1 MSAGK
6 GLAGA
11 FILLCGVRCC
21 YGHIGSPDVYYEG
34 GAGPYKLLVAIRP
47 PTVIPGV
54 ARVEIQALSA
64 GIQSI
69 RILPMPLAGDGAKFP
84 PTPDFARRSKEDP
97 RFYTGTL
104 WMMGFGSWQ
113 VRVEVDGANGPGR
126 LAIPVPAIASNTAGM
141 RKQLG
146 AGLFAAMLF
155 LVFGLVSIV
164 GAGVREAR
172 LQPGVAPPPVLRKR
186 SYIAMAIA
194 GLTVGLILYNGDRWW
209 TSEADSYRN
218 KVYKPLQMTAAL
230 ERGNRLTLQLKDP
243 GWFTFRRLDD
253 LVPDHDHL
261 MHLFA
266 IRMPGMDRMWHLHPD
281 EGDAGI
287 FTLDLPSMPAGRY
300 KLFADIVHEN
310 GLAETATTEADLP
323 AVTRRPLSGDDA
335 AGAAPPVS
343 EADTSRTIS
352 MLPNGYRLV
361 WLRGNAPMVAKRM
374 ELFQF
379 QLEDPNGKPAR
390 DTEPYMG
397 MAGHAEF
404 VKDNGKVFA
413 HVHPA
418 GSVSM
423 AALAM
428 TQAMTQGA
436 RADMASMPEMHGMR
450 IPALVSFPYGFPE
463 PGPYRVFVQMKRGGE
478 VVTGVFDADV
488 K

>member
-1 MSAGK
+1 MFAGN

-11 FILLCGVRCC
+11 WFLVCGATCC
-21 YGHIGSPDVYYEG
+21 YAHVGSPDVFYEG
-34 GAGPYKLLVAIRP
+34 NAGPYKLLVAIRP

-54 ARVEIQALSA
+54 ARVEIQALSDD
-64 GIQSI
+64 IQSI
-69 RILPMPLAGDGAKFP
+69 RVVPMPLAGDGAKFP
-84 PTPDFARRSKEDP
+84 PTPDLARRSKEDP
-97 RFYTGTL
+97 RFYAGTL

-113 VRVEVDGANGPGR
+113 VRVEVDGGKGPGR
-126 LAIPVPAIASNTAGM
+126 LSIPVPALASNTAGM
-141 RKQLG
+141 RRQLG

-172 LQPGVAPPPVLRKR
+172 LQPGVVAAPVLRRR
-186 SYIAMAIA
+186 SYVAMAIT
-194 GLTVGLILYNGDRWW
+194 GLAVGLILYGGDRWW
-209 TSEADSYRN
+209 TSEADVYRN

-230 ERGNRLTLQLKDP
+230 ERGNRLALQLKDP
-243 GWFTFRRLDD
+243 GWFAFRRLDD

-281 EGDAGI
+281 EAGPGI

-310 GLAETATTEADLP
+310 GLAETAATETDFPDISGRA
-323 AVTRRPLSGDDA
+323 LSGDDA
-335 AGAAPPVS
+335 AGAARPVS
-343 EADTSRTIS
+343 EADTSRTVS
-352 MLPNGYRLV
+352 PLPNGYRMV
-361 WLRGNAPMVAKRM
+361 WLRGTAPMVAKRM

-379 QLEDPNGKPAR
+379 RLEDANGKAAR
-390 DTEPYMG
+390 DMQPYMG

-404 VKDNGKVFA
+404 VKDNGKAFA

-428 TQAMTQGA
+428 T
-436 RADMASMPEMHGMR
+436 RPESADMASMPGMSAMR
-450 IPALVSFPYGFPE
+450 IPAAVSFPYGFPE
-463 PGPYRVFVQMKRGGE
+463 PGRYRIFVQMKRGGE